1 MICHIKLVA
10 AMPVGSKVTDLS
22 DDDDNGP
29 LVPVASPSASS
40 TAAVGSTPAVER
52 TDADAARPSIK
63 KPAAA
68 VKPTPG
74 SAKKRPAAAAALFG
88 AEQSETDAEETHE
101 PAPIVMPKP
110 EKKAKAKSGPKSKP
124 KAGRKEAT
132 AAEAVPDPV
141 SEAEPM
147 VGKRPASRMKRPA
160 ASGKVV
166 DNLGTVPESDVINL
180 KAEKYMYHGEKKWG
194 IRRTNRR
201 TKERNELVTAGCH
214 SYHESLF
221 SL

>member
-1 MICHIKLVA
+1 
-10 AMPVGSKVTDLS
+10 
-22 DDDDNGP
+22 
-29 LVPVASPSASS
+29 
-40 TAAVGSTPAVER
+40 
-52 TDADAARPSIK
+52 
-63 KPAAA
+63 
-68 VKPTPG
+68 
-74 SAKKRPAAAAALFG
+74 
-88 AEQSETDAEETHE
+88 
-101 PAPIVMPKP
+101 MPKP